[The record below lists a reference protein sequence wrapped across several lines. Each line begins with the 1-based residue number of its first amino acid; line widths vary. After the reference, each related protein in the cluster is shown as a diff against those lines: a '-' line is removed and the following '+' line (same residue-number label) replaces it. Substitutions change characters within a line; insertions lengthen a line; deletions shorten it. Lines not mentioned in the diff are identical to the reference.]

1 MRKDGVLPRGDWWNI
16 VEAKKSSEPTKV
28 YIYDEIGF
36 WGTSAKDFVKELDA
50 LDVNKFE
57 LHLNSP
63 GGEIFDGF
71 TIYNSIKQHKATVTV
86 FVDGL
91 AASAASFI
99 AMAGDEIIMAKAAEM
114 MIHDGIG
121 FAFGNEADM
130 LETARILGGLSD
142 TIAGI
147 YADRAGKDQQY
158 WRDLM
163 KETLWMN
170 GQEAV
175 DFGLADKLLDSDTED
190 TEEADK
196 AKNKWDLTLITN
208 SAVTREQ
215 AEDPT
220 RVAARVVML
229 SNQKEKPMADK
240 ATPKGP
246 APLPTPGN
254 SSTDPAPDTGGT
266 PTGDPQEP
274 GVEVVPDQPAPTPDP
289 DVPTPATPPTP
300 APSGPPPS
308 TEGGTDPQAS
318 AAQQGVMING
328 KLVTDF
334 ATIQAHYTALET
346 AQNEQRAVT
355 RKNFVEGLA
364 HANKIPAPM
373 IDSLTALVNGDG
385 AQVPPMSDAQYAA
398 FVASYESAPAS
409 PLFGSHATT
418 QQVDPEAQPG
428 SKAQMSADAKR
439 DRIAVLRGIVGQH
452 ERIMSREDVQKTPSY
467 NELQKL
473 LAEDDDKN

>member
-1 MRKDGVLPRGDWWNI
+1 MRGFTMRKDGVLPRGDWWNI

-57 LHLNSP
+57 LHINSP

-71 TIYNSIKQHKATVTV
+71 AIYNSLKNHKAEITV

-99 AMAGDEIIMAKAAEM
+99 AMAGDEVVMAKAAEM
-114 MIHDGIG
+114 MIHDGIA
-121 FAFGNEADM
+121 FAYGNEADM
-130 LETARILGGLSD
+130 LETARVLGGLSD

-170 GQEAV
+170 GQEAI
-175 DFGLADKLLDSDTED
+175 DFGLADRLQDSESED
-190 TEEADK
+190 AEEAAK
-196 AKNKWDLTLITN
+196 EKNKWDLTLITN

-229 SNQKEKPMADK
+229 ANNKEKPVAGQ
-240 ATPKGP
+240 PNPP
-246 APLPTPGN
+246 APLPINQDPTPVPEPTPADPAPEPTP
-254 SSTDPAPDTGGT
+254 TDPAPE
-266 PTGDPQEP
+266 PTSKLEP
-274 GVEVVPDQPAPTPDP
+274 TQ
-289 DVPTPATPPTP
+289 TP
-300 APSGPPPS
+300 AP
-308 TEGGTDPQAS
+308 EGSTDPQAS
-318 AAQQGVMING
+318 AASQGVMING
-328 KLVTDF
+328 KLVTDWS
-334 ATIQAHYTALET
+334 TVQAHLNSVET

-355 RKNFVEGLA
+355 RKNFVEKLA
-364 HANKIPAPM
+364 SDKKIPAPM
-373 IDSLTALVNGDG
+373 IDSLVTLVNGDG
-385 AQVPPMSDAQYAA
+385 AKVPPMSAEQYAA

-409 PLFGSHATT
+409 SLFDSHATT
-418 QQVDPEAQPG
+418 QDADRDAKPG
-428 SKAQMSADAKR
+428 SQAQMTADAKK
-439 DRIAVLRGIVGQH
+439 DRITVLRGIVGQH
-452 ERIMSREDVQKTPSY
+452 ERTMSKEDVKKTPSY
-467 NELQKL
+467 NELQTL
-473 LAEDDDKN
+473 LNEIKE